1 MPQLRLSSTM
11 IPMIRT
17 LYTAYRTEPCG
28 EACIIVWQ
36 SIGLSCQRKSR
47 RESTAADMWHLNRLG
62 RAPTVIKHRPDWIAS
77 FNSPRSV
84 IERMVSVIL
93 DLTHSMGCLFVGV
106 VLSLSYVLPREIIA
120 VAATLKN
127 CGLDAMV

>member
-1 MPQLRLSSTM
+1 
-11 IPMIRT
+11 
-17 LYTAYRTEPCG
+17 
-28 EACIIVWQ
+28 
-36 SIGLSCQRKSR
+36 
-47 RESTAADMWHLNRLG
+47 MWHPNRLG